1 MKHNVMLSVASLLS
15 ILFMTLHHA
24 DDIARGMAS
33 GGIVNLVVVLI
44 LLVWLYATLMLAE
57 RRSGYVITLLAS
69 LFASGMPIVHMSGAG
84 LAGGKIADSGG
95 AYFFVWTLIAL
106 GVTALFSV
114 VLAARGLWSL
124 QRRKSRQSNDPNS

>member
-95 AYFFVWTLIAL
+95 AFFFVWTLIAL